1 MDEEKI
7 WNKVWL
13 TDVYYFETIKSTH
26 YCEVSTKNGTG
37 KLHADIINLEKYLPK
52 HFFKTRAS
60 TIVNLE
66 LIQRIDM
73 ERRMLYFAEQVFCTY
88 AMNKTKEIKTL
99 LRLHHYRNY
108 KGESHGQGAD
118 ITL

>member
-1 MDEEKI
+1 
-7 WNKVWL
+7 
-13 TDVYYFETIKSTH
+13 
-26 YCEVSTKNGTG
+26 
-37 KLHADIINLEKYLPK
+37 
-52 HFFKTRAS
+52 
-60 TIVNLE
+60 
-66 LIQRIDM
+66 M